1 MTEPMTDDEME
12 QCEQVARE
20 LKALPQ
26 PCIVELSAFDA
37 YVLVG
42 LLQWSLKNPEV
53 PLYCAAFASG
63 MVDSLRMIFEATGCE
78 TVVQQIDAQSKK

>member
-1 MTEPMTDDEME
+1 MTAEFTDAEME
-12 QCEQVARE
+12 QCEEVARE

-42 LLQWSLKNPEV
+42 LLQWSLRNPQM

-63 MVDSLRMIFEATGCE
+63 MVATLREIFDATGCD
-78 TVVQQIDAQSKK
+78 TVVKQIDAQS